1 MTCGFDKQAIY
12 WKIGTASQLIFHGYH
27 NYSIDCVKA
36 MTNDSFITGGQDG
49 NLAMWNMKRKKPI
62 FDMQQVHN
70 GEWVTCLV
78 RNLINI
84 KK

>member
-1 MTCGFDKQAIY
+1 
-12 WKIGTASQLIFHGYH
+12 
-27 NYSIDCVKA
+27 